1 MGEKNPLCAFGEYF
15 TKFSKVK
22 YFTSFYKRFYGQH
35 KIFYKFNYFF
45 TYKQTYENEKTFFIQ
60 EEIYEGLDY
69 SFEWVQLISPF
80 HTH

>member
-1 MGEKNPLCAFGEYF
+1 MANI
-15 TKFSKVK
+15 K
-22 YFTSFYKRFYGQH
+22 YFTSL
-35 KIFYKFNYFF
+35 IIFF